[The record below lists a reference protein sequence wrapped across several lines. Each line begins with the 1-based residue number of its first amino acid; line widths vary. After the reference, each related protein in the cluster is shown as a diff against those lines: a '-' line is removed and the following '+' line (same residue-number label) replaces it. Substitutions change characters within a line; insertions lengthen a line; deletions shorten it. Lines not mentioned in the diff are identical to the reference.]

1 MSQLAPLSAE
11 VTDQGAPVVN
21 SVMEVL
27 RTPQVR
33 VFEIDLHSKYC
44 EVCATCGHQLLIGDS
59 DRALKLHPT
68 REGVTILKIDL
79 DPDFEFVAFSDGRY
93 TITAVAVSREALRP
107 FDLMS
112 PERVV
117 WIDNKEKQDE

>member
-1 MSQLAPLSAE
+1 MSQLAPLSAA
-11 VTDQGAPVVN
+11 VTYQGAPVVN

-44 EVCATCGHQLLIGDS
+44 EIFAICGHQLLIGGS
-59 DRALKLHPT
+59 DQALNLHPT
-68 REGVTILKIDL
+68 REGVTTLRLGL
-79 DPDFEFVAFSDGRY
+79 DPDFEFVAFSAGRY
-93 TITAVAVSREALRP
+93 TITAVAVSSEALRP
-107 FDLMS
+107 LDLMS
-112 PERVV
+112 PDRVV